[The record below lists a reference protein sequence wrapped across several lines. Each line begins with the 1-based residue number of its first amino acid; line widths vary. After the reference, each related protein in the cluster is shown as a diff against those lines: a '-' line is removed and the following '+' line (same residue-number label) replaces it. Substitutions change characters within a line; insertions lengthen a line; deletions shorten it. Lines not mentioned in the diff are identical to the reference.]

1 MRCMW
6 SLFTGDDEVKYL
18 CSVYVKVHSFQGCVL
33 IAVCDEELLGKIL
46 NEKDIC
52 FDVSEK
58 FFKGLKM
65 SVEEAIDL
73 IRNADTANLIGARIV
88 NRAMKEKLVHPEAI
102 MSIAGIPH
110 AQIVKL

>member
-1 MRCMW
+1 MR
-6 SLFTGDDEVKYL
+6 SLFSGNIEVKCL
-18 CSVYVKVHSFQGCVL
+18 CSVYVKVHRFQGYV
-33 IAVCDEELLGKIL
+33 IVAVCDEELLGKIL
-46 NEKDIC
+46 NERDIC

-73 IRNADTANLIGARIV
+73 IRNADTANLIGVIIV
-88 NRAMKEKLVHPEAI
+88 NRAVEEKLVHPEAVA
-102 MSIAGIPH
+102 SIAGIPH